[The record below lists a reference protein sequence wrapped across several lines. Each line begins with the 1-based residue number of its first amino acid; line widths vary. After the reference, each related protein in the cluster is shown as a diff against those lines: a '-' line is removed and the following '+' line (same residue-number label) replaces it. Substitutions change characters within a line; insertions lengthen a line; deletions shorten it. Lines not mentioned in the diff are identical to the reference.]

1 MTEVRIFHPARN
13 AMQSGR
19 ANVRHWV
26 LEHQPGA
33 AKRVDPLT
41 GWTGSADTLSQVRM
55 KFDTRQEAVAFAEKK
70 GWSFKV
76 QEPNH
81 RRIRGKKYS
90 DNFAFNRVR

>member
-1 MTEVRIFHPARN
+1 MNEVRIFRPAKN

-19 ANVRHWV
+19 AKVRTWV
-26 LEHQPGA
+26 LEPEPGA

-81 RRIRGKKYS
+81 RSIQGKNYS
-90 DNFAFNRVR
+90 ENFAFNKVR